1 MNRVDQGRL
10 TRAEEEMMLVLWRL
24 ERALLKDII
33 ESYPAPKPAV
43 STISTLLRTLER
55 KGYVAH
61 KAYSKT
67 FEYYVLVQKRAYLR
81 AFFQDF
87 FRQYFDGNR
96 EELILFIANE
106 IGAEMQVPVRQEV
119 AVKAES
125 VPEVD
130 AAQLSLW

>member
-24 ERALLKDII
+24 ERALLKDIV
-33 ESYPAPKPAV
+33 EAYPAPKPAV

-67 FEYYVLVQKRAYLR
+67 FEYYVLVQKRTYLR
-81 AFFQDF
+81 GFFQDF
-87 FRQYFDGNR
+87 FRQYFDENK

-106 IGAEMQVPVRQEV
+106 IGAEMQVPSRAEV
-119 AVKAES
+119 AVKVDSA
-125 VPEVD
+125 PEVD

>member
-10 TRAEEEMMLVLWRL
+10 TRAEEEMMLVLWKL
-24 ERALLKDII
+24 KRALLKDIVDA
-33 ESYPAPKPAV
+33 YPEPRPAV

-81 AFFQDF
+81 GFFQDF
-87 FRQYFDGNR
+87 FKKYFDGNK

-119 AVKAES
+119 AVKVEAA
-125 VPEVD
+125 PEVD
-130 AAQLSLW
+130 ASQLSLW

>member
-1 MNRVDQGRL
+1 
-10 TRAEEEMMLVLWRL
+10 MMLVLWKL
-24 ERALLKDII
+24 ERALLKDIVDA
-33 ESYPAPKPAV
+33 YPEPRPAV

-81 AFFQDF
+81 GFFQDF
-87 FRQYFDGNR
+87 FKKYFDGNK

-119 AVKAES
+119 AVKVEAA
-125 VPEVD
+125 PEVD
-130 AAQLSLW
+130 ASQLSLW